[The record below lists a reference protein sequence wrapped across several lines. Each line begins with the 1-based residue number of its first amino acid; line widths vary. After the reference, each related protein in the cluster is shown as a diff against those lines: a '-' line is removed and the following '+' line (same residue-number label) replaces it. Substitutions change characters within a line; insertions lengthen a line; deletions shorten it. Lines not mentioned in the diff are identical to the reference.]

1 MGLLKGY
8 KSALLLNSAIW
19 AKKYNRITPKDP
31 TKQPAILYITLEN
44 SIDDSLLR
52 TFTYAFGNDFKCEDY
67 KGKPQELMRLLQ
79 ESKIFEP
86 NDSNDTALIY
96 KYAPNATVCADD
108 IDAMI
113 DDYAEAGKEICFVV
127 VDYMKR
133 LIPNVNLGSKRDLR
147 LVLGD
152 IANDLKDLAVSRR
165 IPVFTAMQLNRQA
178 LAAIEQES
186 SFANKII
193 ASGKLGAS
201 NTGESIDIAQ
211 NVDCAIDLQRF
222 VDVDMTTDGK
232 TIKPSRT
239 VYLKFHMTASRVP
252 VKDNYDTFLHPLSPN
267 NDLHPVEDYRMDG
280 KGTSVSYASSELKTF
295 VDNHTGNKKQEFN
308 TKFQPK
314 QN

>member
-52 TFTYAFGNDFKCEDY
+52 TFTYAFGNNFKCEDY

-86 NDSNDTALIY
+86 NDSSDTALIY
-96 KYAPNATVCADD
+96 KYAPNNTISADD
-108 IDAMI
+108 IDTMI
-113 DDYAEAGKEICFVV
+113 EDYAEAGKEICFVV

-133 LIPNVNLGSKRDLR
+133 MIPNVNLGSKRDLR

-186 SFANKII
+186 NFANKII

-222 VDVDMTTDGK
+222 VDVDMATDGK
-232 TIKPSRT
+232 DIKPSRT
-239 VYLKFHMTASRVP
+239 VYLRFHMAASRVP
-252 VKDNYDTFLHPLSPN
+252 VSDNYDTFLHPLSPN
-267 NDLHPVEDYRMDG
+267 NDLHPVEDYKMDG
-280 KGTSVSYASSELKTF
+280 KGVSVSYAASDIKQF
-295 VDNHTGNKKQEFN
+295 VDNHSISKKQEFN
-308 TKFQPK
+308 GKFQPK
-314 QN
+314 Q